1 MQLFCRLVPPSTL
14 TAHPNVMFSKTWPG
28 SRHANLVSILG
39 LTQGDPVPPPP
50 HLKILATPLFLNLNM
65 ILRNFAEKDF
75 TYI

>member
-50 HLKILATPLFLNLNM
+50 PPLENPSYASIPEL
-65 ILRNFAEKDF
+65 EYDS
-75 TYI
+75 